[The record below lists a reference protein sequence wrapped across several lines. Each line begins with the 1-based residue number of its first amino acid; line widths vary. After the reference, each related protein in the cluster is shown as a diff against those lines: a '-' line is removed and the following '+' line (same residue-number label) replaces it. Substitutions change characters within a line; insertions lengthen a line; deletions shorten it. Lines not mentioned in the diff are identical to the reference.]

1 MEMSQ
6 HVDAL
11 VADLETMAAS
21 GDDAVAQAAERLASA
36 LKASAGL
43 RILDALADAV
53 LELSAQLPS
62 GHVEVRLQGRDPVL
76 VFVAEEAQPEEPA
89 AAEGGDT
96 ARITLRL
103 PEELKASLEAA
114 AAREGAS
121 VNAWLVRAVRRAL
134 SGPPTRTSGGR
145 GRLTGWGTS

>member
-11 VADLETMAAS
+11 IADLESMAAS
-21 GDDAVAQAAERLASA
+21 GGDAVAEAAERLATA

-53 LELSAQLPS
+53 LELSSQLPS
-62 GHVEVRLQGRDPVL
+62 GHVEVRLQGRDPAF

-89 AAEGGDT
+89 AETGDT

-134 SGPPTRTSGGR
+134 AGPPVRTSGGR
-145 GRLTGWGTS
+145 GRLTGYGQS

>member
-11 VADLETMAAS
+11 VADLESMAAT
-21 GDDAVAQAAERLASA
+21 GGDAVAEAAERLAMA

-43 RILDALADAV
+43 RLLDALADAV
-53 LELSAQLPS
+53 LELNAQLPS
-62 GHVEVRLQGRDPVL
+62 GHVEVRLQGRDPAL
-76 VFVAEEAQPEEPA
+76 VYVAEEEPPEEPA
-89 AAEGGDT
+89 AAPEAGDT

-103 PEELKASLEAA
+103 PEELKAAAEAA
-114 AAREGAS
+114 AAREGVS

-134 SGPPTRTSGGR
+134 SGPAVRSSR
-145 GRLTGWGTS
+145 GRLTGWGKS

>member
-11 VADLETMAAS
+11 IADLESMAAT
-21 GDDAVAQAAERLASA
+21 GGDAVAEAAERLAMA

-43 RILDALADAV
+43 RLLDALGDAV
-53 LELSAQLPS
+53 LELNAQLPS
-62 GHVEVRLQGRDPVL
+62 GHVEVRLQGRDPAL
-76 VFVAEEAQPEEPA
+76 LYVAEEAPPDEPA
-89 AAEGGDT
+89 ATEAGDT

-103 PEELKASLEAA
+103 PEELKSSLEAA
-114 AAREGAS
+114 AASEGVS

-134 SGPPTRTSGGR
+134 AGPPVRTSGR
-145 GRLTGWGTS
+145 GRLTGWGKS